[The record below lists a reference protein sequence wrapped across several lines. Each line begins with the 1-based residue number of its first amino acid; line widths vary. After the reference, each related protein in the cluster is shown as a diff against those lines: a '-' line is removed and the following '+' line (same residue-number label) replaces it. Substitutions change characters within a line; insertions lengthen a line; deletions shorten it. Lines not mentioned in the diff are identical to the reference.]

1 MSMKALKYAL
11 KHALRDEFEE
21 GTVIRWTMVFENSDK
36 RYRYAAIKTPVGWC
50 TTAQP
55 VQTEVKYDAGY
66 LGYDRIARLDTSQI
80 TTTTRTY
87 SGQVPPKMTFEALVK
102 VLASQNAQDVAVA
115 ATWDTL

>member
-1 MSMKALKYAL
+1 MSMKSLKYAL

-21 GTVIRWTMVFENSDK
+21 GTVIRWTMVFENTDK

-55 VQTEVKYDAGY
+55 VQIEVKYDAGY
-66 LGYDRIARLDTSQI
+66 LGYDRMARLDPQMA
-80 TTTTRTY
+80 TTTRTY
-87 SGQVPPKMTFEALVK
+87 GGSVPPKMTFEALVK
-102 VLASQNAQDVAVA
+102 VLTSENTQDVAVA